1 MNLLALDSSTEACS
15 AALWTDAGVIA
26 RFELAP
32 RRHTQLLLPMAYE
45 LLAEASISLR
55 QLDGIGFGQ
64 GPGSF
69 TGIRITVGLIQG
81 LAMGLDCP
89 VHGISTLAALAS
101 RCMRLH
107 AAEHVAVALDARMNQ
122 VYWGQ
127 YEKGSGDECLPQQQD
142 QLRDPS
148 AIPLLGSGT
157 WQVAGAGWSRYKEAL
172 SSASGLSPEIAPV
185 ELYPHAEDI
194 ARLAAFQARQQP
206 GIPATQIKPV
216 YLRQQVAEKMR
227 PKGA

>member
-1 MNLLALDSSTEACS
+1 MKLLALDSSTDACS
-15 AALWTDAGVIA
+15 AAVWMDDAVIE

-45 LLAEASISLR
+45 LLAEAGVSLR
-55 QLDGIGFGQ
+55 QLDGIAFGH

-69 TGIRITVGLIQG
+69 TGIRITVGLVQG

-89 VHGISTLAALAS
+89 VHGISTLAALAT
-101 RCMRLH
+101 RCMRLND
-107 AAEHVAVALDARMNQ
+107 AERVAVAMDARMNQ

-127 YEKGSGDECLPQQQD
+127 YQKGDNDSCQPLQPD
-142 QLRDPS
+142 QLLNPVAVPALDS
-148 AIPLLGSGT
+148 HVWHA
-157 WQVAGAGWSRYKEAL
+157 AGAGWGRYADVL
-172 SSASGLSPEIAPV
+172 ATSAGLQPEPATV

-194 ARLAAFQARQQP
+194 AHLAVVQADRQA
-206 GIPATQIKPV
+206 GIPATQIQPV

-227 PKGA
+227 SSNG